1 MSKKS
6 IAAKRRPSKTAPKA
20 GKPIKGLNP
29 LKRVKPRAIPS
40 GLADPAAQARS
51 HYGLEAIGTSITI
64 LDLYLKVLYANPA
77 AVKLLAEA
85 ESDIRK
91 DLPDF
96 QAGKLPGSS
105 IEGILGAADQREKL
119 AVQSSSQSVR
129 VSLGGRTFSLLINPL
144 LNAKGARDGFV
155 VEWSDLTA
163 DLAENARR
171 QLQTAE
177 SAGQLRA
184 ISKAQAVIEFELDG
198 RIISANDNFLKAVGY
213 ALEEIR
219 GQHHS
224 LFVDPAQR
232 QSPEYRQFWDKLG
245 RGEYD
250 SGVYKRIGKGGRELW
265 IQASYNPIL
274 DTAGKPFKVIKY
286 ATDITTQMQRNA
298 DFEGQIAA
306 IGKSQAVIEFSLDG
320 RIQNAND
327 NFLRTL
333 GYTLDEVKG
342 QHHSLFIDPA
352 HRASTD
358 YRLFWEKLGRG
369 EYDAGQYKRLAKGG
383 REIWIQASYNPI
395 LDINGKPFKVVK
407 YATDVTAQVRASEA
421 LEQAVQQTQAMVA
434 AARDGD
440 LVQRIALDGKNGS
453 IRDLCDGVNS
463 LVDNMSD
470 VVRRIQESSGAINA
484 AAKEIASGNG
494 DLSARTE
501 QQAASL
507 EETASSMEQLTGTV
521 KQNAE
526 NARQANQLSI
536 GASDIARKGGDVVG
550 QVVST
555 MQAIHQSSRKIVDI
569 IGVIDGI
576 AFQTNI
582 LALNAAVE
590 AARAGEQGRGFA
602 VVAAEVRSLAQRS
615 AAAAKEIKTLINDS
629 VEKVGNGTALV
640 EQAGKTMEEI
650 VVGVKRVTDIMGEI
664 TAASQEQ
671 SGGIEQVNQ
680 AITQMDETTQQN
692 AALVEEVSAAARSLE
707 EQSGSLVAAVSR
719 FVVEQAESAQPEPAI
734 RPAPRTTGEKVP
746 SRKPASLNVAPAAR
760 PRVNGSAH
768 AKAPLAKDPAGSWT
782 EF

>member
-1 MSKKS
+1 
-6 IAAKRRPSKTAPKA
+6 
-20 GKPIKGLNP
+20 L
-29 LKRVKPRAIPS
+29 
-40 GLADPAAQARS
+40 
-51 HYGLEAIGTSITI
+51 
-64 LDLYLKVLYANPA
+64 
-77 AVKLLAEA
+77 
-85 ESDIRK
+85 
-91 DLPDF
+91 
-96 QAGKLPGSS
+96 
-105 IEGILGAADQREKL
+105 
-119 AVQSSSQSVR
+119 
-129 VSLGGRTFSLLINPL
+129 
-144 LNAKGARDGFV
+144 
-155 VEWSDLTA
+155 
-163 DLAENARR
+163 
-171 QLQTAE
+171 
-177 SAGQLRA
+177 
-184 ISKAQAVIEFELDG
+184 
-198 RIISANDNFLKAVGY
+198 
-213 ALEEIR
+213 
-219 GQHHS
+219 
-224 LFVDPAQR
+224 
-232 QSPEYRQFWDKLG
+232 
-245 RGEYD
+245 
-250 SGVYKRIGKGGRELW
+250 
-265 IQASYNPIL
+265 
-274 DTAGKPFKVIKY
+274 
-286 ATDITTQMQRNA
+286 RNA
-298 DFEGQIAA
+298 DYEGQLSA

-320 RIQNAND
+320 RILNAND
-327 NFLRTL
+327 NFLKTL

-342 QHHSLFIDPA
+342 QHHSLFVDPA
-352 HRASTD
+352 HRASAD
-358 YRLFWEKLGRG
+358 YRLFWDKLGRG
-369 EYDAGQYKRLAKGG
+369 EYDAGQYKRLGKGG
-383 REIWIQASYNPI
+383 REVWIQASYNPI
-395 LDINGKPFKVVK
+395 LHMNGKPFKVVK

-421 LEQAVQQTQAMVA
+421 LEQAVQQTQAVVA

-440 LVQRIALDGKNGS
+440 LMQRVALDGKSGS

-463 LVDNMSD
+463 LVDNMAD
-470 VVRRIQESSGAINA
+470 VVRRIQESSGAINS

-501 QQAASL
+501 QQAAAL

-629 VEKVGNGTALV
+629 VEKVGNGTTLV
-640 EQAGKTMEEI
+640 EQAGRTMEEI

-707 EQSGSLVAAVSR
+707 EQSGTLVAAVSR
-719 FVVEQAESAQPEPAI
+719 FVVDD
-734 RPAPRTTGEKVP
+734 GE
-746 SRKPASLNVAPAAR
+746 AAR
-760 PRVNGSAH
+760 PEAAVRAAAKSAPAKPPVRKVVAAVSAPPAAKSRVNGSGH
-768 AKAPLAKDPAGSWT
+768 ARPPQAKDPADSWT